1 MHKSN
6 VVIITGAAGGIGR
19 ATAHAFAAEGYR
31 LTLSDLD
38 ENALIGLAAE
48 LSSQYATRCFPLAGD
63 LADSTYLQAIVSETV
78 AKWGSINVL
87 VNNAA
92 WRTLESL
99 RTMKLDDWER
109 TLKVCLTAPAFLTKW
124 AAEVMEANG
133 NPGVIINITSMM
145 ASRPSGMGSGYIA
158 AKGGLESLIRETAAT
173 YGRSGIRVVGV
184 APGYVETPL
193 SRDYQ
198 GEDGENI
205 SQQLIDELVDFV
217 PLGRG
222 GDPAEIAEA
231 IRWLASG
238 SASYITGTTLLVD
251 GGFSPNFNKY
261 SIKKRQLPNEF

>member
-1 MHKSN
+1 MRKSN

-19 ATAHAFAAEGYR
+19 ATAHAFAAEGYH
-31 LTLSDLD
+31 LALSDLN
-38 ENALIGLAAE
+38 ETALTELAAE
-48 LSSQYATRCFPLAGD
+48 LTNQYTTECLPLAGD
-63 LADSTYLQAIVSETV
+63 LTDRACLQAIVSKTV
-78 AKWGSINVL
+78 AQWGHIDVL

-99 RTMKLDDWER
+99 RTLKLDDWER

-124 AAEVMEANG
+124 VAEAMETNG
-133 NPGVIINITSMM
+133 NPGVIVNITSMM
-145 ASRPSGMGSGYIA
+145 VNRPSGMGAGYIA

-198 GEDGENI
+198 SEDGENI

-222 GDPAEIAEA
+222 ADPSEIAEA
-231 IRWLASG
+231 IRWLASDSG
-238 SASYITGTTLLVD
+238 SYITGTTLLVD
-251 GGFSPNFNKY
+251 GGFSANFNRY
-261 SIKKRQLPNEF
+261 SLKKRQLPNEF